1 MWWLWGPNL
10 PKGGYMV
17 FSGRVVAGVVVVVV
31 EVVVVRVVTFNTFW
45 T

>member
-31 EVVVVRVVTFNTFW
+31 GVVAVPVVTFNTFW